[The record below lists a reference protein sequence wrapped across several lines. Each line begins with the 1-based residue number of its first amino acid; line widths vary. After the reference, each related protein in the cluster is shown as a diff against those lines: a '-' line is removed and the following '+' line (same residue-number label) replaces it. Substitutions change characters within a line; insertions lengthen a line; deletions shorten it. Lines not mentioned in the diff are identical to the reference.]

1 MRKHNWKY
9 RTFLIVFV
17 HAMAFS
23 AHASETNSTGIVDV
37 LTCNTRLT
45 EQQAIALLQSDGF
58 KAAKAAEDWF
68 DLVKPVQSEGICIKQ
83 AKVVGSFGVLM
94 VVGQLCDGK
103 YDALKGAFEKQFS
116 ETPGAALEPGKLFV
130 GKSATGEG
138 VIYRGVATMPP
149 KPMASAREVAFLCAR
164 KMGGTQ

>member
-1 MRKHNWKY
+1 MRKYNLKY
-9 RTFLIVFV
+9 KTFLIVFV

-58 KAAKAAEDWF
+58 KAAKGAEDGF

-83 AKVVGSFGVLM
+83 AKVVGAFGVLM

-103 YDALKGAFEKQFS
+103 YDALKDAFERQFTQ
-116 ETPGAALEPGKLFV
+116 TPGTALEPGKLFI

-138 VIYRGVATMPP
+138 VIYRGMATMPP
-149 KPMASAREVAFLCAR
+149 KPMAGVREVAFMCAR
-164 KMGGTQ
+164 KMGGAQ